1 MVSSAIAAEG
11 KSFTAVNLAITMA
24 QADLSVCLV
33 EADLRRPRAVG
44 YLGLDGSL
52 GLSDVVAGHYAL
64 DDALV
69 EWNRGQVTVLPA
81 GRRPPTPGSSSART
95 RWRRCSPSSGAASTA

>member
-1 MVSSAIAAEG
+1 MP
-11 KSFTAVNLAITMA
+11 
-24 QADLSVCLV
+24 V

-81 GRRPPTPGSSSART
+81 GTTPPDPGQLLGSNAMEEVFAELA
-95 RWRRCSPSSGAASTA
+95 GAASTA